1 MRQFGQSP
9 NQVIRI
15 WQLCQLCGRA
25 NFGKICKICPEER
38 CFFFWEVFP
47 HVIMQ
52 EFPLPTRADAVGL
65 FCFSLHQHFHHGG
78 CIFLFFLFRFYW
90 FGFCNF
96 VWCFIF
102 QDYFLCNPSQPLQP
116 FIAPLRGKSLW
127 KAWKET
133 SSVRIS
139 FFVFKFSP
147 QFFLKSLW
155 KTWKETSSIR
165 IYFLVFKFSPQNSFE
180 KFMKNV
186 KMNINRNNFFLGFQV
201 FNSNYFEKFMKIWKG
216 TLSVKIYFLVFK
228 FSPQLFF
235 KRLWKGWKE
244 TSLVR
249 ISFLVFNFPPH
260 FFWKV
265 YERREKKHHQQ
276 EFLSWFSS
284 IHLNFFWK
292 MKSMKKTASVII
304 SLLVFKFLPQF
315 FLKVYEKS

>member
-9 NQVIRI
+9 NKVIRI

-25 NFGKICKICPEER
+25 NFGKICKICPKEKV
-38 CFFFWEVFP
+38 FFFWEVFP

-52 EFPLPTRADAVGL
+52 EFPLPTRADVVGL

-139 FFVFKFSP
+139 FLVFKFSP

-155 KTWKETSSIR
+155 KTWKRTSSIR
-165 IYFLVFKFSPQNSFE
+165 IYFLVFKFSPQNSF
-180 KFMKNV
+180 KS
-186 KMNINRNNFFLGFQV
+186 L
-201 FNSNYFEKFMKIWKG
+201 WKAWKR
-216 TLSVKIYFLVFK
+216 TSTERISFLVFK
-228 FSPQLFF
+228 FSTQIIL
-235 KRLWKGWKE
+235 KSLWKPEKE
-244 TSLVR
+244 HYQS
-249 ISFLVFNFPPH
+249 
-260 FFWKV
+260 K
-265 YERREKKHHQQ
+265 
-276 EFLSWFSS
+276 FLSWFSS
-284 IHLNFFWK
+284 FHLNFF
-292 MKSMKKTASVII
+292 
-304 SLLVFKFLPQF
+304 F
-315 FLKVYEKS
+315 KVYERGEKQHH